1 MGEQVKHNKDLIM
14 LTTCMKTDNL
24 PLTIMGL
31 CPLLLVSTSALNA
44 VVMGGIFLT
53 VLLFSSLIISAMR
66 QLIPQV
72 MRLPIILLV
81 TVFIATLID
90 TLIST
95 FYYEWHL
102 LLGIYVPLLAMNCLI
117 LVNIEEN
124 VLRNGLKDIIA
135 QTLILGL
142 SIVGILFLVGLVR
155 EIMSGLIFGN
165 NGFILFE
172 MAPGAF
178 LVLGFIVAVVNY
190 INTRMTA

>member
-1 MGEQVKHNKDLIM
+1 M
-14 LTTCMKTDNL
+14 
-24 PLTIMGL
+24 
-31 CPLLLVSTSALNA
+31 
-44 VVMGGIFLT
+44 
-53 VLLFSSLIISAMR
+53 
-66 QLIPQV
+66 
-72 MRLPIILLV
+72 

-135 QTLILGL
+135 QTLMLGL

-155 EIMSGLIFGN
+155 EIMSGLIFSN

-190 INTRMTA
+190 INIRMTESST

>member
-1 MGEQVKHNKDLIM
+1 M
-14 LTTCMKTDNL
+14 LTSYMKADNL

-31 CPLLLVSTSALNA
+31 CPLLLVSTSTLNA
-44 VVMGGIFLT
+44 VVMGGVFLT

-66 QLIPQV
+66 RFINQA
-72 MRLPIILLV
+72 MRLPIIRLV
-81 TVFIATLID
+81 TVFIATLTD

-95 FYYEWHL
+95 FYYDWHL
-102 LLGIYVPLLAMNCLI
+102 VLGIYVPLLAMNCLI

-124 VLRNGLKDIIA
+124 VLRNGLKDIIS

-142 SIVGILFLVGLVR
+142 SIIGILFLLGMIR
-155 EIMSGLIFGN
+155 EIMSGLIFSDS
-165 NGFILFE
+165 GFILFE

-190 INTRMTA
+190 VNIRTTA

>member
-1 MGEQVKHNKDLIM
+1 
-14 LTTCMKTDNL
+14 MKTDNL

-31 CPLLLVSTSALNA
+31 CPLLLVSTSVLNA
-44 VVMGGIFLT
+44 VVMGGIFST

-72 MRLPIILLV
+72 MQLPIILLV

-142 SIVGILFLVGLVR
+142 SIAGILFLVGLVR
-155 EIMSGLIFGN
+155 EIMSGLIFSN

-190 INTRMTA
+190 VNTRTTA

>member
-1 MGEQVKHNKDLIM
+1 M
-14 LTTCMKTDNL
+14 LTTYMKTDNL

-31 CPLLLVSTSALNA
+31 CPLLLVSTSTLNA
-44 VVMGGIFLT
+44 VVMGGVFFT
-53 VLLFSSLIISAMR
+53 VLLFSSLIISVMR
-66 QLIPQV
+66 QFIPQV

-81 TVFIATLID
+81 TVFMATLVNM
-90 TLIST
+90 LLST

-102 LLGIYVPLLAMNCLI
+102 VLGIYVPLLAMNCLI

-124 VLRNGLKDIIA
+124 VLHNGLKEIIG

-142 SIVGILFLVGLVR
+142 NIIGILFLLGLVR
-155 EIMSGLIFGN
+155 DVMSGLIFSG

-178 LVLGFIVAVVNY
+178 LVLGFIVAIVNY
-190 INTRMTA
+190 INIRTTA

>member
-1 MGEQVKHNKDLIM
+1 M

-44 VVMGGIFLT
+44 VVMGSIFLT

>member
-1 MGEQVKHNKDLIM
+1 M
-14 LTTCMKTDNL
+14 LSTCLKPDNL

-31 CPLLLVSTSALNA
+31 CPLLLVSTSTVNA
-44 VVMGGIFLT
+44 VVMGGVFLT
-53 VLLFSSLIISAMR
+53 VLLLSSLIISAIR
-66 QLIPQV
+66 QFISQV

-81 TVFIATLID
+81 IVFTATLVD

-102 LLGIYVPLLAMNCLI
+102 VLGIYVPLLAMNCLI

-124 VLRNGLKDIIA
+124 VLRNGLKDIIS
-135 QTLILGL
+135 QTLVLGL
-142 SIVGILFLVGLVR
+142 SIIGILFLLGMIR
-155 EIMSGLIFGN
+155 EIMSGLIFSD

-190 INTRMTA
+190 VNIRTTA